1 MKYNI
6 SINQY
11 AVIKSG
17 LDLDIIDLSIFDFI
31 KDFANSQGCVKIQ
44 TPEGIYFWI
53 SHKLIIEALPLL
65 KIKTAQGVIKR
76 IENLINSGV
85 LVKHDNCQ
93 IYSKTLYCFGK
104 NYDLLTFADS
114 EILGSK
120 QKFDPLNKSLKPPY
134 TKVDSPL
141 NESLDY
147 NNIIYNNNIDNSSG
161 VPHENASLFP
171 EIEKQEKENREKEK
185 EEKARKTLFKNSE
198 VFKLVNN
205 NDYSGFEKK
214 FPGPEY
220 EKIDLV
226 YYFHSVNDWSDK
238 SDTKRSAAGWLAT
251 VRTFIRSDMDKN
263 KLKLKIEYQD
273 PGKKINISDAMDFLN
288 DME

>member
-1 MKYNI
+1 M
-6 SINQY
+6 
-11 AVIKSG
+11 A
-17 LDLDIIDLSIFDFI
+17 DFI
-31 KDFANSQGCVKIQ
+31 KKVKRKSNFTTVNNDYLNDSGLSWKAKGLITYVMSLPDDWQLNISDLKNRSKDGRDATANGVKELIDNKYCFRVKKRSENG
-44 TPEGIYFWI
+44 TFDGYNYFV
-53 SHKLIIEALPLL
+53 SDMPL
-65 KIKTAQGVIKR
+65 TNNPFSV
-76 IENLINSGV
+76 ENPNTDIPNTENPITENAELINTNNT
-85 LVKHDNCQ
+85 K
-93 IYSKTLYCFGK
+93 YSFIT
-104 NYDLLTFADS
+104 NT
-114 EILGSK
+114 
-120 QKFDPLNKSLKPPY
+120 
-134 TKVDSPL
+134 
-141 NESLDY
+141 
-147 NNIIYNNNIDNSSG
+147 NSSN

-185 EEKARKTLFKNSE
+185 EEKSRKTLFKNSE

-251 VRTFIRSDMDKN
+251 VRTFIRSDMEKN

-273 PGKKINISDAMDFLN
+273 QGKKINISDAMDFLN